1 MSYTAPPGDA
11 VNFTFE
17 GPSYT
22 APAGDAVDFDFT
34 SSATLTCAGAVVLN
48 GAATLSHG
56 VALTG
61 AGMLSLDGWAAF
73 VAAAATRRLNVY
85 GAVKLGGQAR
95 LNAGSVFAAS
105 GTLRLSGGAAQFR
118 LGRKITFSGDV
129 RLGGQAT
136 LAHYHAHAFTGAGQ
150 VTFGGRGGF
159 VIPSHP
165 PLPSMYIKTLR
176 TEELYVLG

>member
-22 APAGDAVDFDFT
+22 VPAGDAVDFDFT

-56 VALTG
+56 VAL
-61 AGMLSLDGWAAF
+61 
-73 VAAAATRRLNVY
+73 RRLTSS
-85 GAVKLGGQAR
+85 GTVKLGGQAR
-95 LNAGSVFAAS
+95 LNVGRVFAAS
-105 GTLRLSGGAAQFR
+105 GALRLSGGSAQFC
-118 LGRKITFSGDV
+118 LGREITVFGAA

-136 LAHYHAHAFTGAGQ
+136 LAHYRAYAFTGAGQ
-150 VTFGGRGGF
+150 VTFGGRGEF
-159 VIPSHP
+159 VVPSRP
-165 PLPSMYIKTLR
+165 PRPSMYIKTLR